1 MARLEPA
8 GERVRL
14 QLAREEVDVLV
25 SLAEGLARR
34 LADVDGR
41 EEDEVLRRL
50 APEVSRGDAEV
61 DAELRAMLRPD
72 LLSSRA
78 ARLHDLAALLRPGNE
93 PRDDGLDRLLE
104 RDEAMRTV
112 EALNDL
118 RIALAATIGYE
129 TIERDDL
136 APDDPREDAVRLMD
150 ALAWLQGGLIE
161 FVDRSD

>member
-136 APDDPREDAVRLMD
+136 AADDPREDAVRLMD

>member
-8 GERVRL
+8 DDRVRL
-14 QLAREEVDVLV
+14 QLESEEIDVLV
-25 SLAEGLARR
+25 SLAEGLAMR
-34 LADVDGR
+34 LSSDRSDD
-41 EEDEVLRRL
+41 DEVLRRL

-61 DAELRAMLRPD
+61 DAELRAMLRDD

-78 ARLHDLAALLRPGNE
+78 ARLRDLALTLRP
-93 PRDDGLDRLLE
+93 DATAQDVALDSLLDR
-104 RDEAMRTV
+104 DEGMRIV

-129 TIERDDL
+129 TLERDEL
-136 APDDPREDAVRLMD
+136 APDDGRADAVRLMD

-161 FVDRSD
+161 FVDGEG